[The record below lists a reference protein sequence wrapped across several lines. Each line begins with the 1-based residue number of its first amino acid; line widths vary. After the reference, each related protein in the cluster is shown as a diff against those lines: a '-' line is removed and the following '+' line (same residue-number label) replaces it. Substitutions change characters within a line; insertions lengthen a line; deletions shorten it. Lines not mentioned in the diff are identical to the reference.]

1 MNHPASII
9 PPSVIGTAELTTIFE
24 AQQQAVR
31 VNGAPTYKERI
42 AALDAMLHMVKANYD
57 VLMTT
62 VCADFGNRSFAETQ
76 LSELMPIVNGIKHV
90 RSHLKAWMRPSKRK
104 VGMAFKPATARVMY
118 QPLGVVGILAPW
130 NYPLTLTLVPL
141 IEALAAGNRVMLKPS
156 ELTPRT
162 AELLKR
168 LLAETF
174 PAEQVAVV
182 VGDAALAGRFSELPF
197 DHLLFTGSTNVGRH
211 VMTAAA
217 RNLTP
222 VTLELG
228 GKSPVVIGADF
239 PLKKAARLVAIGK
252 FFNAGQTCVAPDYV
266 MVPRHLVDTFA
277 GELLEAAKQL
287 YPTIEGNK
295 DYTSIISLKHYDRLV
310 GLIDQAGAAGARIWQ
325 HGAVGRTDS
334 RKIPPTILTNV
345 SLDMDAMQE
354 EIFGPLLPV
363 IAYDNLE
370 QVITFINAR
379 AKPLALYGFSNNG
392 AFIDRLLEQ
401 TRSGGVTINGTML
414 HATQDDLPFGG
425 VGHSGTGAYH
435 GYEGFVRLSH
445 ARGVFKL
452 SRFNMSDKVSAP
464 YGAMTRLVTR
474 LMLGK

>member
-1 MNHPASII
+1 MNHPARIQSPSIQDTD
-9 PPSVIGTAELTTIFE
+9 PLTAIFD
-24 AQQQAVR
+24 AQQQAVL
-31 VNGAPTYKERI
+31 VHGAPSYKQRMADLE
-42 AALDAMLHMVKANYD
+42 ALLQLIKANHD
-57 VLMTT
+57 VLIET
-62 VCADFGNRSFAETQ
+62 VCKDFGNRSFAETK
-76 LSELMPIVNGIKHV
+76 LSELMPIVNGIKHI
-90 RSHLKAWMRPSKRK
+90 RAHLKSWMRPSKRK

-141 IEALAAGNRVMLKPS
+141 MEALAAGNRVMLKPS
-156 ELTPRT
+156 ELTPHT

-168 LLAETF
+168 LLGEIF
-174 PAEQVAVV
+174 PAEQISVII
-182 VGDAALAGRFSELPF
+182 GDASLASRFSELAF
-197 DHLLFTGSTNVGRH
+197 DHLVFTGSTNVGRH
-211 VMTAAA
+211 VMAAAA

-222 VTLELG
+222 ITLELG

-252 FFNAGQTCVAPDYV
+252 LFNAGQTCVAPDYA

-277 GELLEAAKQL
+277 AECLNAAKQL
-287 YPTIEGNK
+287 YPSIQGNK
-295 DYTSIISLKHYDRLV
+295 DYTSIISPRHYDRLMKM
-310 GLIDQAGAAGARIWQ
+310 IDQAGAGGARIWQ
-325 HGAVGRTDS
+325 NGMVRGTDE
-334 RKIPPTILTNV
+334 RKVPPTILTNV
-345 SLDMDAMQE
+345 SLDADVMCE

-363 IAYDNLE
+363 IGYDNLE
-370 QVITFINAR
+370 QAIAFINAR
-379 AKPLALYGFSNNG
+379 PKPLALYGFSNDN
-392 AFIDRLLEQ
+392 AFVDQLLEQ

-425 VGHSGTGAYH
+425 VGNSGTGAYH
-435 GYEGFVRLSH
+435 GYEGFIRFSH

-474 LMLGK
+474 LMLGQ

>member
-1 MNHPASII
+1 MNHPASITL
-9 PPSVIGTAELTTIFE
+9 PSVIGTDELTAIFD
-24 AQQQAVR
+24 AQQEAVR
-31 VNGAPTYKERI
+31 IHGAPSYKERI
-42 AALDAMLHMVKANYD
+42 AALDAMLGMIKTNHDLLVA
-57 VLMTT
+57 T

-76 LSELMPIVNGIKHV
+76 LSELMPIVNGIKHI
-90 RSHLKAWMRPSKRK
+90 RAHLKGWMRPSKRK

-118 QPLGVVGILAPW
+118 QPLGVVGVLAPW
-130 NYPLTLTLVPL
+130 NYPLSLTLVPL

-162 AELLKR
+162 ADLLKR

-174 PAEQVAVV
+174 PVEQVAVV
-182 VGDAALAGRFSELPF
+182 IGDAALAGRFSELPF
-197 DHLLFTGSTNVGRH
+197 DHMLFTGSTSVGRH
-211 VMTAAA
+211 VMAAAA

-277 GELLEAAKQL
+277 AELLDASKQL

-295 DYTSIISLKHYDRLV
+295 DYTSIISPRHYDRLV
-310 GLIDQAGAAGARIWQ
+310 KMIEQASTAGARVWQ
-325 HGAVGRTDS
+325 HGTAGRTDS

-345 SLDMDAMQE
+345 SLETDVMRE

-370 QVITFINAR
+370 QAITFINAR

-392 AFIDRLLEQ
+392 TFIDQLLEQ

-464 YGAMTRLVTR
+464 YGTMTRLVTR

>member
-1 MNHPASII
+1 MNHPASITL
-9 PPSVIGTAELTTIFE
+9 PSVIGTEELTAIFDT
-24 AQQQAVR
+24 QQQAVR
-31 VNGAPTYKERI
+31 IHGAPSYKERI
-42 AALDAMLHMVKANYD
+42 AALDAMLGMIKTNHDLLVA
-57 VLMTT
+57 T

-76 LSELMPIVNGIKHV
+76 LSELMPIVNGIKHI
-90 RSHLKAWMRPSKRK
+90 RTHLKGWMRPSKRK

-118 QPLGVVGILAPW
+118 QPLGVVGVLAPW

-162 AELLKR
+162 ADLLKR

-174 PAEQVAVV
+174 PVEQVAVV
-182 VGDAALAGRFSELPF
+182 IGDAALAGRFSELPF
-197 DHLLFTGSTNVGRH
+197 DHMLFTGSTSVGRH
-211 VMTAAA
+211 VMAAAA

-277 GELLEAAKQL
+277 AELLDASKQL

-295 DYTSIISLKHYDRLV
+295 DYTSIISPRHYDRLMKM
-310 GLIDQAGAAGARIWQ
+310 IEQASTAGARVWQ
-325 HGAVGRTDS
+325 HGTAGRTDS

-345 SLDMDAMQE
+345 SLETDVMRE

-370 QVITFINAR
+370 QAITFINAR

-392 AFIDRLLEQ
+392 TFIDQLLEQ

-464 YGAMTRLVTR
+464 YGTMTRLVTR